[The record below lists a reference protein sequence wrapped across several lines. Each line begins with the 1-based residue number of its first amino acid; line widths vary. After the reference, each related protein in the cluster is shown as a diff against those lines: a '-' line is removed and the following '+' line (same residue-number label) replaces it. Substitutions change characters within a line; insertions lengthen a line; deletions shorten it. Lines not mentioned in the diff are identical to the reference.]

1 MRSSLK
7 TQRLLAGP
15 EARGYQ
21 YILGIQDRVA
31 KAYGPSI
38 ASMQEMGALSVPDLR
53 ALPYG
58 FVSQGSVEVRTTHE
72 PGFTTRPV
80 ADAMA

>member
-1 MRSSLK
+1 M
-7 TQRLLAGP
+7 AGP
-15 EARGYQ
+15 KARGYQ
-21 YILGIQDRVA
+21 YISGIQDRVA
-31 KAYGPSI
+31 NAHGPSI
-38 ASMQEMGALSVPDLR
+38 ASMQEMGAFSVPYLR

-58 FVSQGSVEVRTTHE
+58 FVRQGRVEVRPTHE